1 MVIFMSQPFLTS
13 MKDTLL
19 EEHNLSRTENGAF
32 GYRTTGKELLD
43 LNFAVSSLRREMPQ
57 EIQNRFWKAYYEA
70 PVLAVKWLFF
80 ARDIRGGMGERR
92 LFRVLLSVLANEKP
106 EVARPLL
113 PLVPEYGRWD
123 DLWSLLG
130 TPLHQDVLNL
140 VSTQWKEDLSHLTTG
155 DSVSLLAK
163 WLPSPN
169 ASAKETK
176 YRAKQI
182 YTALGLSERDYRKN
196 LSTLRGKLDVVEK
209 RMSRKDWGGIRY
221 EEVPSQANLLYNGAF
236 FRHDGE
242 RRRAFLE
249 ELAQGKTKIHAGTLF
264 PHDIVARYIR
274 GRSILSP
281 LNPTLEQLWKALPD
295 TVQGTGGTL
304 VMADGSGS
312 MMLPVSNGAR
322 ALEVANALAI
332 YFGERCAGPFHNTY
346 LTFSERPQL
355 VDLDPGKTLRDKLQ
369 IALSHAEVANTNVE
383 AAFQLILDTAVKHHL
398 SQEEL
403 PQTLLILSDM
413 EFDRCV
419 RGKEESPVTRRLFD
433 VLQERY
439 EKAGYHLSRLV
450 FWNISGRTLTIPMKE
465 NQLGVTLVS
474 GFSPNVVQMIFDG
487 ELDPYACLRKTLDS
501 SRYAPVEQVLADLYG
516 EK

>member
-1 MVIFMSQPFLTS
+1 M
-13 MKDTLL
+13 
-19 EEHNLSRTENGAF
+19 
-32 GYRTTGKELLD
+32 
-43 LNFAVSSLRREMPQ
+43 
-57 EIQNRFWKAYYEA
+57 QNRFWKAYYEDPA
-70 PVLAVKWLFF
+70 LAVKWLFF

-140 VSTQWKEDLSHLTTG
+140 VSTQWKEDLSHLATG

-196 LSTLRGKLDVVEK
+196 LSTLRGKLEVVE
-209 RMSRKDWGGIRY
+209 
-221 EEVPSQANLLYNGAF
+221 NGCPERIGAASGTKKCPPRQTF
-236 FRHDGE
+236 CTAAPFSATMRSAAGPTWKPWLRE
-242 RRRAFLE
+242 RRKSTPGPYSSRHCGPL
-249 ELAQGKTKIHAGTLF
+249 H
-264 PHDIVARYIR
+264 PR
-274 GRSILSP
+274 RSILSP

-355 VDLDPGKTLRDKLQ
+355 VIWTPAKLCETSCKSPSPTLRWP
-369 IALSHAEVANTNVE
+369 T
-383 AAFQLILDTAVKHHL
+383 
-398 SQEEL
+398 
-403 PQTLLILSDM
+403 
-413 EFDRCV
+413 
-419 RGKEESPVTRRLFD
+419 
-433 VLQERY
+433 
-439 EKAGYHLSRLV
+439 
-450 FWNISGRTLTIPMKE
+450 PM
-465 NQLGVTLVS
+465 
-474 GFSPNVVQMIFDG
+474 
-487 ELDPYACLRKTLDS
+487 
-501 SRYAPVEQVLADLYG
+501 
-516 EK
+516 

>member
-1 MVIFMSQPFLTS
+1 M
-13 MKDTLL
+13 
-19 EEHNLSRTENGAF
+19 
-32 GYRTTGKELLD
+32 
-43 LNFAVSSLRREMPQ
+43 
-57 EIQNRFWKAYYEA
+57 
-70 PVLAVKWLFF
+70 
-80 ARDIRGGMGERR
+80 
-92 LFRVLLSVLANEKP
+92 
-106 EVARPLL
+106 
-113 PLVPEYGRWD
+113 
-123 DLWSLLG
+123 
-130 TPLHQDVLNL
+130 
-140 VSTQWKEDLSHLTTG
+140 
-155 DSVSLLAK
+155 
-163 WLPSPN
+163 
-169 ASAKETK
+169 
-176 YRAKQI
+176 
-182 YTALGLSERDYRKN
+182 
-196 LSTLRGKLDVVEK
+196 
-209 RMSRKDWGGIRY
+209 
-221 EEVPSQANLLYNGAF
+221 PSQANLLYGSAF
-236 FRHDGE
+236 LRHDEE
-242 RRRAFLE
+242 RRRAYLE
-249 ELAQGKTKIHAGTLF
+249 TLAQGEAKIHAGTLF

-501 SRYAPVEQVLADLYG
+501 SRYAPVEQALADLYG